1 MTQIRAS
8 PKSTGV
14 AVEVLSVYCLK
25 KIIPRRMENKPSTNH
40 QFQIIDPNA
49 TGFQFSLGN
58 FSFGQIKPVPK
69 KENYDLQKLE
79 TIRETL
85 KCMICGKFP
94 RPNNMMFFED
104 LFRCSKCFHL
114 MCQACQ
120 QLQAQT
126 QTQPGPNRCRA
137 PAKIGALQQS
147 QPQPNEIQAKLVGLP
162 TDFFF

>member
-1 MTQIRAS
+1 
-8 PKSTGV
+8 
-14 AVEVLSVYCLK
+14 
-25 KIIPRRMENKPSTNH
+25 MENKPKINIINPNQTNS
-40 QFQIIDPNA
+40 NA

-58 FSFGQIKPVPK
+58 FSFGLTKPVPK

-137 PAKIGALQQS
+137 QAKLA
-147 QPQPNEIQAKLVGLP
+147 QPNEIQGNLFCSFCNQPNFYIQPTYPCKNKICTLVKDMASLY
-162 TDFFF
+162 